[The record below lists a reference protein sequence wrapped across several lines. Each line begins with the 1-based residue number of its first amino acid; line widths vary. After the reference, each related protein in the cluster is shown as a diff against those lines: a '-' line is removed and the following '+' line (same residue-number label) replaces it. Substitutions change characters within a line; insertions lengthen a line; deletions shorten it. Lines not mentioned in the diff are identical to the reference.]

1 MVKKKTNLPYD
12 TEIVSTII
20 GEESEL
26 KGTIHS
32 QGSVRIEGSL
42 DGEIVSQGEVYI
54 GEKSVLNANVFAQR
68 VVIAGSVKGNIE
80 AVKGIK
86 ICPTGKV
93 EGDLTGD
100 RLIVEEGGVYKGK
113 VNMDVISS
121 RNLYEGKFE
130 LTST

>member
-1 MVKKKTNLPYD
+1 MVKKKTKLPYD

-54 GEKSVLNANVFAQR
+54 GKSVLNDVFAQR
-68 VVIAGSVKGNIE
+68 VVIAGSRNIE